1 MQAFESSVE
10 ICNMTVDYK
19 EVFDFQQ
26 LAGQHTFPFEV
37 QLPDWLPPS
46 TLISN
51 VPDCAT
57 MQIRYEIRA

>member
-1 MQAFESSVE
+1 
-10 ICNMTVDYK
+10 MTVDYK